1 MKPGEIFMKL
11 TVLGE
16 EGVTRI
22 DEAARKILERT
33 GVEITHHEMLELFK
47 SAGGYVDDSSQ
58 RVRIPSKLVDECLLS
73 AGKTFTIYG
82 RDKNN
87 RAAFGAGKRNYNSIA
102 GEAYWI
108 DFDGKRRFATLEDV
122 IIAAKLADVLPR
134 INIVGAMSDPHEID
148 ISYRCVEVAAALLR
162 TTTKPVTFWF
172 YDRTSAQY
180 IIELFTIL
188 AGSKRELAGFPPAY
202 PLFEPISPL
211 RFPRD
216 GVDVLFETCR
226 IPLPVHIGPMA
237 QVGLS
242 APGTL
247 AGTLAQETA
256 EILAGIC
263 VAQLIHPGTPV
274 CFGGI
279 PHAFDMRTTQM
290 IFAGPEQGLMA
301 VAMTEM
307 GKHYGLPVYINVGLT
322 DSKCVDAQAG
332 LEISATLL
340 MGALSGAD
348 IFGHFGIA
356 GVDQA
361 SSLEMLVF
369 QHEVIEYIER
379 ILNSFTIDD
388 ETLALDLIDRLG
400 PGGTFIAEEHTVKH
414 FREEIWMPVILDRL
428 YWDQWEQ
435 IGKPTTEQRVKERLE
450 KLLVSYKPHPLDES
464 VERDVQKVL
473 ERARKT
479 LGGDS

>member
-1 MKPGEIFMKL
+1 MKL

-16 EGVTRI
+16 EGVFRI
-22 DEAARKILERT
+22 DKAARRILERT
-33 GVEITHHEMLELFK
+33 GVEIPHHEMLELFN
-47 SAGGYVDDSSQ
+47 SAGADVDDSTQ
-58 RVRIPSKLVDECLLS
+58 KVRIPSKLVDECLLS

-87 RAAFGAGKRNYNSIA
+87 RAAFGAGERNYNSIA
-102 GEAYWI
+102 GEAYWV
-108 DFDGKRRFATLEDV
+108 DFDGKRRFAALEDV
-122 IIAAKLADVLPR
+122 VLAAKLADVLPR

-148 ISYRCVEVAAALLR
+148 VSYRCVEVAAALLR
-162 TTTKPVTFWF
+162 TTIKPVTFWF

-188 AGSKRELAGFPPAY
+188 AGSKGKLAGFPPAY

-216 GVDVLFETCR
+216 GVDLLFETCK

-237 QVGLS
+237 QVGMS

-247 AGTLAQETA
+247 AGTLTQETA

-263 VAQLIHPGTPV
+263 VTQLIHPGTPV

-279 PHAFDMRTTQM
+279 PHAFDMRTIQM

-322 DSKCVDAQAG
+322 DSKCIDAQAG

-340 MGALSGAD
+340 MGVLSGAD

-379 ILNSFTIDD
+379 IMHSFTIDD

-414 FREEIWMPVILDRL
+414 FREEIWMPAILDRL

-435 IGKPTTEQRVKERLE
+435 IGRPSIDKKVKERLE
-450 KLLVSYKPHPLDES
+450 ELLASYKPHPLDDS
-464 VERDVQKVL
+464 IERDVQKVL
-473 ERARKT
+473 ERARNA
-479 LGGDS
+479 LGGAS